1 MYHISTVAAA
11 AAMHARTLSDL
22 FSVRKQV
29 YLCTMANACAAVGL
43 SCRHLSFLATSLGQ
57 LQDQERGISTHDDL
71 PLPDATPS
79 TDTDSAPLS
88 TAPSTSSSN
97 AASHIQQQ
105 EVQAASEVLRM
116 LVQEICNTVQLQ
128 GPAMNTAELANL
140 VAAMARLGHYDWQM
154 MRQVGTLVLRH
165 TLVSV
170 QTHFIQV
177 G

>member
-1 MYHISTVAAA
+1 M
-11 AAMHARTLSDL
+11 
-22 FSVRKQV
+22 
-29 YLCTMANACAAVGL
+29 
-43 SCRHLSFLATSLGQ
+43 
-57 LQDQERGISTHDDL
+57 
-71 PLPDATPS
+71 
-79 TDTDSAPLS
+79 
-88 TAPSTSSSN
+88 
-97 AASHIQQQ
+97 QQQ

-170 QTHFIQV
+170 HSFLNCFDWY
-177 G
+177 

>member
-1 MYHISTVAAA
+1 MYRASTVTAAA
-11 AAMHARTLSDL
+11 SIHARM
-22 FSVRKQV
+22 SVRKQF
-29 YLCTMANACAAVGL
+29 YLCTMANACATAVP

-79 TDTDSAPLS
+79 TDADSAPLS
-88 TAPSTSSSN
+88 TAPSTSSSS
-97 AASHIQQQ
+97 AASHMQQQ

-128 GPAMNTAELANL
+128 GPAMNTTELANL

-170 QTHFIQV
+170 HSFLNCFDWY
-177 G
+177 